1 MTERI
6 FWIFCALAYSLFAI
20 STNFEASMI
29 NNVLI
34 AYTLLSYCGW
44 KLGSSFDIEQHW
56 LNKLSN
62 YKGITGVLIA
72 SFTLAFWMIP
82 NWMEL
87 AASNIQ
93 VQLIKHFSMFT
104 LVGLPLGLSWSQ
116 SNFVIRGFVKIEL
129 LSMLLRLGWIYLIS
143 PTRLCN
149 IYSLSEQALLGKAL
163 LSLAVALTLYYLYP
177 LFVDQNDRSKKL
189 RPGL

>member
-1 MTERI
+1 MIERI

-20 STNFEASMI
+20 NTNFEASMI

-34 AYTLLSYCGW
+34 AYTLLIYCGW

-62 YKGITGVLIA
+62 YKGIAGVLIA

-87 AASNIQ
+87 AASNTQI
-93 VQLIKHFSMFT
+93 QLIKHFSMFT

-177 LFVDQNDRSKKL
+177 LFVDQNDRAKKL
-189 RPGL
+189 TPGL